1 VSEEKPDPNFV
12 YREDA
17 SAPVNRGSADVI
29 SKIQRYICPQNKFP
43 YIALWDLPGG
53 GMVNLNLVEKEKCRK
68 VKMSKKKWKNVEN
81 KMSKNIKIENK
92 NVEG

>member
-1 VSEEKPDPNFV
+1 
-12 YREDA
+12 
-17 SAPVNRGSADVI
+17 
-29 SKIQRYICPQNKFP
+29 
-43 YIALWDLPGG
+43 
-53 GMVNLNLVEKEKCRK
+53 MVNLNLVEKEKCRK